1 MHEIVTIRDARAEE
15 AGALGELMVEAY
27 TALEGFPTPLEQP
40 AYYAMLRNSIAFA
53 RQPEVRV
60 LVAHDV
66 DEHLLGGLVYFGDM
80 AFYGS
85 GGSARHHAA
94 RYVRRPPA
102 RCGTSRARVR
112 RGQSA
117 DRRLHRPGACTGPC
131 ARRAAQYACHA
142 GGLCH
147 V

>member
-85 GGSARHHAA
+85 GGSATTLPDTSGIRLLGVAPAA
-94 RYVRRPPA
+94 RG
-102 RCGTSRARVR
+102 CG
-112 RGQSA
+112 GQSA

-147 V
+147 L